1 MSNQRLYRSH
11 HFDTETR
18 LNNAI
23 AYPVLTMP
31 SHFLSEHFRSTS
43 PLLHSTAL
51 RHITSHYHCSV
62 RLCFA
67 IPKPCYTFPAQYD
80 SLLFRHSAFPQ
91 HFVTTQ
97 NSATTLPFLANAIQV
112 PAYAIQITAFTA
124 GTKLSHYC
132 CSPCF
137 SLAGR
142 FCSIPMRSLSSQ
154 CLCRSWLTF
163 SATKL
168 CISFSWRISAKA
180 RLFISK
186 TFQGLACTVHIRAI
200 T

>member
-1 MSNQRLYRSH
+1 MPLHVGSSQCLCLSIHRPTVTPLRFAIPQRFFAQLC
-11 HFDTETR
+11 
-18 LNNAI
+18 N
-23 AYPVLTMP
+23 
-31 SHFLSEHFRSTS
+31 
-43 PLLHSTAL
+43 STAL
-51 RHITSHYHCSV
+51 RHISSHYHCSV

-97 NSATTLPFLANAIQV
+97 NSATTLLVITNAIQA

-168 CISFSWRISAKA
+168 CISFSWRTSAKTW
-180 RLFISK
+180 RIISE
-186 TFQGLACTVHIRAI
+186 AIR